1 MIPSKLAV
9 RNFMPYRENVP
20 PLSFDG
26 IHTACI
32 CGDNGNGKSALIDAV
47 TWALWG
53 KTRAKNDDDLIHQGQ
68 TETEVEFE
76 FRVGE
81 QLYRIIRKHAK
92 PKRQGQSGQSSLD
105 LFIASNG
112 DFKVISGDRMSQTQQ
127 KIIDILHMD
136 YDTFINS
143 AFLRQGHA
151 DEFTMANPAKRKEV
165 LTTILG
171 LSFYDEL
178 EERAKELAK
187 QRELEKEQ
195 LESTIK
201 EIDEE
206 LRQKPAYEAE
216 FAQAQSELARVE
228 GVLKEREG
236 RLNELRREKE
246 KLENK
251 KQQLDQLERHIKED
265 ERSLARWSDQ
275 VKQHQSRLKEYEDLL
290 ARRAD
295 IETGYAQLN
304 EAKRLNEEL
313 YQKSRV
319 VRQLESDKHKLENIV
334 NQAGQELL
342 REHALAQR
350 DIEELGKKTQK
361 LPQLKN
367 ELQQLQTQSSQL
379 AGREEALRQKKQ
391 ANQELR
397 AKVNYSESN
406 LKQLVGDIGELEEKL
421 RLLLHQ
427 EDTKCPLCETDVGA
441 EGLKLIE
448 EKYTADRQNKN
459 ELLQS
464 TQADLGRKKT
474 ALEISEKEAT
484 QLEAKLNE
492 DRGKIQGRL
501 SVINQSM
508 TEAEEANRKLAEERV
523 RLAEIE
529 ERLARHVYAASEQEA
544 LGKIESELATI
555 EYNPQ
560 QHEEVRLRLTNL
572 EKYEGLRQKLEEVDK
587 LIIQEKEA
595 LSQAEEAIKE
605 LDQTL
610 QGENTRK
617 QDLSAELTLLPQVAS
632 SLMQAENEH
641 QALVAQQK
649 QAQGSLFSARAKLQR
664 CDELETKRRE
674 KEKLLAEAAREE
686 QIYQELAQAFG
697 KKGIQALL
705 IEMALPEIETEANK
719 LLSRMTDNRMH
730 VKFET
735 QRPTRKGEV
744 AETLDIKISDEL
756 GTRNYEMFSGG
767 EAFRINFAI
776 RIALSKLL
784 AKRAGAPLPTLI
796 VDEGFGTQD
805 NVGVEKLKEA
815 INSIQDD
822 FQKILIITHL
832 EEMKDAF
839 PSRIEVIKTAA
850 GSTIEVS

>member
-53 KTRAKNDDDLIHQGQ
+53 KTRAKNDDNLIHQGQ
-68 TETEVEFE
+68 AETEVEFE

-151 DEFTMANPAKRKEV
+151 DEFTMANPAKRKDV
-165 LTTILG
+165 LATILG

-367 ELQQLQTQSSQL
+367 ELQQLQTQSSRL

-464 TQADLGRKKT
+464 TQADLGRKK
-474 ALEISEKEAT
+474 AGLEISEKEAT

-501 SVINQSM
+501 SIINQSVA
-508 TEAEEANRKLAEERV
+508 EAEEANRKLAEERV

-529 ERLARHVYAASEQEA
+529 ERLARHAYAASEQKA
-544 LGKIESELATI
+544 LGKIKSELATI

-649 QAQGSLFSARAKLQR
+649 QAQGSLFSARARLQR
-664 CDELETKRRE
+664 CDELETKRGE